1 MNTAPKSSGPE
12 LPKSNE
18 TFSSQSSNSVE
29 DLARIFNTALISS
42 RGEEPRDFTAEL
54 CGLMQGSAFKAIMG
68 AIKTLA
74 REESLSE
81 KDAAER
87 LIQTFRKVD
96 RIWLD
101 YIFQEGID
109 RLKNQSR
116 H

>member
-1 MNTAPKSSGPE
+1 MSPTLNPTPDYTAPH
-12 LPKSNE
+12 
-18 TFSSQSSNSVE
+18 TTSQSVE

-42 RGEEPRDFTAEL
+42 RGEEVRDFTAEL
-54 CGLMQGSAFKAIMG
+54 YGLMQSRAFKAILG

-74 REESLSE
+74 RDESLSE

-101 YIFQEGID
+101 YVFQEGID
-109 RLKNQSR
+109 RLKHQPR
-116 H
+116 Q